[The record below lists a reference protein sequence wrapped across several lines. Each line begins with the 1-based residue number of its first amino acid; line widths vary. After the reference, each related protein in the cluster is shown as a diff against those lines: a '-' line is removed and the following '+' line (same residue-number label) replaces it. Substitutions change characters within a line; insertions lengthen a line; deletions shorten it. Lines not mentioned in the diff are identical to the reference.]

1 MRQANLIMMSA
12 AMLLAACGGTKDAG
26 KTDQVLIEKS
36 DIKIEGKRMTPEAL
50 WAMGRIG
57 GFAVS
62 PDGKKIAYTVA
73 YYSVPENKSNREV
86 FVMNAD
92 GSENQQITHTPYQEN
107 EVTWIKGGTKLA
119 FLSNDNGSSQ
129 LYEMNPDGSGRK
141 QLTNYD
147 VNSGADKRIRVHVD
161 AENYRAKRE
170 QSLERLA
177 NKVAA
182 KVVKYR
188 RSVTLE
194 PMNAYE
200 RHVIHTA
207 LQDVPGI
214 TTYSTGVDPNRR
226 VIVAFDRESK

>member
-147 VNSGADKRIRVHVD
+147 GDI
-161 AENYRAKRE
+161 E
-170 QSLERLA
+170 
-177 NKVAA
+177 
-182 KVVKYR
+182 
-188 RSVTLE
+188 
-194 PMNAYE
+194 
-200 RHVIHTA
+200 
-207 LQDVPGI
+207 
-214 TTYSTGVDPNRR
+214 
-226 VIVAFDRESK
+226 